1 MEDKIND
8 LLNKMSNGNI
18 VLFVGAGFSVGA
30 KTLDDK
36 VTDMPNTEKLTQAI
50 RDVGGFTES
59 EKGDLKDTMDYFL
72 QVKCQN
78 NRNMLQNLIKKL
90 RNIFETQEPLEY
102 HKNILMLPWKRIWT
116 TNYDDL
122 VETAAKS
129 IGKRVETA
137 TLNSKL
143 EDNEL
148 YCVHINGFIKNLN
161 EETIDK
167 DFKISGSSYIA
178 SADVFSKSACEYHF
192 KNDLEYASAIIFIG
206 YSLYDIEIEKVLYK
220 NPNFKDKTYFVQSQ
234 KTGDTNFEDFRFN
247 KYGQILRIGVEGFS
261 DIIKENI
268 SKLIEPAKEF
278 YTKSLKKYSIEE
290 TKNKILRDNQVEL
303 FLTNGQLDENFIYQA
318 PDHENQKPP
327 FLVIRE
333 QIKDLIENFEKHN
346 IICVLGEIGNG
357 KSIFLKEA
365 SHVLNQKGYNVFI
378 STSDNS
384 NHSIIRDF
392 EEIKKYG
399 IQRPL
404 IVIDTYSNF
413 YEIIEYIIK
422 NGINDI
428 KLLLSERTLI
438 HHSIISKEEN
448 KKFKTYD
455 IYIDMLN
462 NSEIDHLNK
471 IIDNLGFPE
480 KPRNNELKQISLI
493 LMNRKNSEYL
503 KKEINKI
510 FQRLNDKKEILF
522 VICLLNVMDKPLEL
536 SLISELLN
544 DRNILS
550 DFKETKDLEHFF
562 TINYKEQE
570 ILIKSSIFSSYIIR
584 EIFNENDIVDFC
596 IKLSKNLGEK
606 FGALDYKRES
616 IRKNLLRFNFIE
628 QLLKNNKRNMLI
640 RYFEELKN
648 KINYHIDNP
657 QYWLQ
662 YAMAHISTK
671 EYDKASRYL
680 ENAYEKARNKD
691 RYNEKKID
699 NQKARLNLK
708 IASEGSITSI
718 TEAIVLFKEAD
729 TLLAKQENSTYK
741 FKVVSDYKEF
751 FDARKNGLSDN
762 NDINSIKMA
771 CKNKL
776 RDLEKIEKDD
786 QDNFKQEQIYNICK
800 NNLSYILN
808 NI

>member
-36 VTDMPNTEKLTQAI
+36 VADMPNTKKLTQAI

-59 EKGDLKDTMDYFL
+59 EEGDLKDTMDYFL

-78 NRNMLQNLIKKL
+78 NRNMLQDLIKRL

-102 HKNILMLPWKRIWT
+102 HKNILRLPWKRIWT

-143 EDNEL
+143 EDDEL

-178 SADVFSKSACEYHF
+178 STDVFSKSACEYHF

-206 YSLYDIEIEKVLYK
+206 YSLYDIEIEKILYK

-234 KTGDTNFEDFRFN
+234 KTGDTKFEDFRFN

-290 TKNKILRDNQVEL
+290 AKNKILRDNQVEL

-318 PDHENQKPP
+318 PNHENQKPP

-333 QIKDLIENFEKHN
+333 QIKYLIENFEKHN
-346 IICVLGEIGNG
+346 IICILGEIGNG

-365 SHVLNQKGYNVFI
+365 SRVLNQKGYNVFI
-378 STSDNS
+378 SNSDNS

-392 EEIKKYG
+392 EEIKKYR

-404 IVIDTYSNF
+404 IIIDTYSNF

-448 KKFKTYD
+448 KNFKTYD

-480 KPRNNELKQISLI
+480 KSRNNELKQISLI

-522 VICLLNVMDKPLEL
+522 VICLLNIMDKPLEL

-640 RYFEELKN
+640 QYFEELKN

-662 YAMAHISTK
+662 YAMAHISIK

-680 ENAYEKARNKD
+680 ENAYEKARNRD

-708 IASEGSITSI
+708 IASEGSTSI
-718 TEAIVLFKEAD
+718 AEAIVLFKEAD

-741 FKVVSDYKEF
+741 FNVVSDYKDF
-751 FDARKNGLSDN
+751 FDARKNDLSDK
-762 NDINSIKMA
+762 NDINSIKA
-771 CKNKL
+771 VCKNRL
-776 RDLEKIEKDD
+776 RDLEKIEKDN